1 MGAGTQGNYP
11 VNTNLRNVTLGLIE
25 FTGKATAPT
34 AYTDGAGLLATTTPF
49 VRVSE
54 GVIKLNLKDDY
65 KAIYAFASVDGAVAG
80 DDAQVQAIVVTAG
93 SNSVTVR
100 LQAGAS
106 NAVDDQ
112 VGNAIQVLLFLSLS
126 DDA

>member
-34 AYTDGAGLLATTTPF
+34 AYTDGAGLLDTTTPF

-112 VGNAIQVLLFLSLS
+112 VGNAIQLLLFLSLS